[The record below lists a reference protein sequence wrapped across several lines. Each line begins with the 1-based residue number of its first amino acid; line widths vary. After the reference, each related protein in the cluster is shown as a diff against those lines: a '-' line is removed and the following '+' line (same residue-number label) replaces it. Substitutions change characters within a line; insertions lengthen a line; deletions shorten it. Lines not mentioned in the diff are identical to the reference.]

1 MGSSREYWQYAK
13 ECARWAADAKETEE
27 QKLLLEMAKAW
38 TNIALVETDVAKQ
51 SALEGHN
58 QIDEKRAA
66 PESLAAGPARNVNPC
81 SRWSRRAAHALTAT
95 ETAT

>member
-51 SALEGHN
+51 SALEGHEAKP
-58 QIDEKRAA
+58 D
-66 PESLAAGPARNVNPC
+66 
-81 SRWSRRAAHALTAT
+81 
-95 ETAT
+95 